1 MMSNRTKKREKPTI
15 TTSGRISREELE
27 HKGGTLPTGH
37 GHWIRKE
44 LKVMDVGGLLFVSR
58 QDWNWKPP
66 NSPARIANDESKN
79 SNKQFTTSVT
89 KDHSGWVI
97 ERVK

>member
-1 MMSNRTKKREKPTI
+1 MSYRPKKRVKPTI

-27 HKGGTLPTGH
+27 QKGGTLPTGH

-44 LKVMDVGGLLFVSR
+44 LKVMEVGDLLFVSQ
-58 QDWNWKPP
+58 QDWNWKRP
-66 NSPARIANDESKN
+66 NTPARIANDESRN
-79 SNKQFTTSVT
+79 SSKQFVTSLA
-89 KDHSGWVI
+89 KDNSDRVI